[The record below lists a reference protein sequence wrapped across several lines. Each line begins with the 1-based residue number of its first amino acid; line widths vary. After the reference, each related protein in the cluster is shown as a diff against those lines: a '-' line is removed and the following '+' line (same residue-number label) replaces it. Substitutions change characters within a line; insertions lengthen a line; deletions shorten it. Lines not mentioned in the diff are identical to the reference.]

1 MRECYAR
8 IMSSAFP
15 REPVQTDEPTGS
27 AGRWFLR
34 GARTALSLP
43 GLILCGAFI
52 GFGAIARDTGLSL
65 AEAMFMT
72 AIIWALPAQ
81 IVLLGAMA
89 SGASLPAAAIAVTL
103 TSVRLMPMVVAIVP
117 EMRTGR
123 TRRWVLYLLSH
134 FVAVTSW
141 VLAMERFRDVPRERR
156 TAFYG
161 GIGSTLIAAMLV
173 VLVIVYGTA
182 AALPPLA
189 AAALVFLTPAY
200 FLFSLWSSARERAS
214 HGAMLGGMALGPV
227 LHPVLPG
234 FDLLAAGLIAGFA
247 AFAFHVFT
255 SRAEGG
261 R

>member
-1 MRECYAR
+1 M
-8 IMSSAFP
+8 
-15 REPVQTDEPTGS
+15 
-27 AGRWFLR
+27 
-34 GARTALSLP
+34 SLP
-43 GLILCGAFI
+43 GLLLCGAFV
-52 GFGAIARDTGLSL
+52 GFGAIARDAGLTL

-81 IVLLGAMA
+81 IVLLGAMT

-117 EMRTGR
+117 EMRASG

-141 VLAMERFRDVPRERR
+141 VLAMERFRNVPRERR

-161 GIGSTLIAAMLV
+161 GIGCTLVAGMLL
-173 VLVIVYGTA
+173 VLAVVYGTA
-182 AALPPLA
+182 AALPPMA

-214 HGAMLGGMALGPV
+214 HGAMIAGMILGPA

-234 FDLLAAGLIAGFA
+234 FDLLAAGLLAGLG
-247 AFAFHVFT
+247 AFAFHVAG
-255 SRAEGG
+255 SRKG
-261 R
+261 RET

>member
-1 MRECYAR
+1 MTTPY
-8 IMSSAFP
+8 P
-15 REPVQTDEPTGS
+15 PTTREPVEPGQTG
-27 AGRWFLR
+27 AWFLR
-34 GARTALSLP
+34 GARTAISLP
-43 GLILCGAFI
+43 GLLLCGAFI

-65 AEAMFMT
+65 AEAAFMT

-117 EMRTGR
+117 EMRAGR
-123 TRRWVLYLLSH
+123 TRNWVLYLLSH

-141 VLAMERFRDVPRERR
+141 VLAMERFRHVPRAFR

-161 GIGSTLIAAMLV
+161 GIGCTLVAGMLLVLV
-173 VLVIVYGTA
+173 VVYGTA

-189 AAALVFLTPAY
+189 SAALVFLTPAY

-214 HGAMLGGMALGPV
+214 HGAMIAGMVLGPV

-234 FDLLAAGLIAGFA
+234 FDLLAAGLIAGLG
-247 AFAFHVFT
+247 AFAFHAAT
-255 SRAEGG
+255 TRTRREE
-261 R
+261 